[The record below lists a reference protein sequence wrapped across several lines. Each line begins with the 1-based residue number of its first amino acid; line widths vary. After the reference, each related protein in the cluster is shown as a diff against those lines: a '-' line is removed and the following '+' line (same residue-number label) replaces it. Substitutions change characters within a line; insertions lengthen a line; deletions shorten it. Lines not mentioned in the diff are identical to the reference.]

1 MVRMSAGERRESA
14 VRAAV
19 VEFAER
25 GYDGTSTES
34 IARRVG
40 VSQPYLFRLF
50 KNKKALFLAAA
61 QHCVGETQRVFQV
74 AGEGLEGEVGEVAV
88 AAMGRAYQELLAE
101 QPEVVQMYL
110 QIYGAAAAA
119 KASGDEE
126 LAEALRRAW
135 ADLFDCV
142 VELHGG
148 DVGEATQ
155 FLAYGMLVN
164 NLVALG
170 FSREHRVWSGVY
182 EEARAPEPDAEAGR
196 RTAR

>member
-1 MVRMSAGERRESA
+1 MVRMSAEERRGSA

-19 VEFAER
+19 AEFAER

-61 QHCVGETQRVFQV
+61 QHCVDETRRVFRG
-74 AGEGLEGEVGEVAV
+74 AGEGLEGEAAVG
-88 AAMGRAYQELLAE
+88 AMGRAYQELLAE
-101 QPEVVQMYL
+101 RPEVVQMYL
-110 QIYGAAAAA
+110 QIYSAAAAA

-135 ADLFDCV
+135 AELFDYV
-142 VELHGG
+142 VERYDG
-148 DVGEATQ
+148 DVDEATG

-170 FSREHRVWSGVY
+170 YPRGHRVWGGVY
-182 EEARAPEPDAEAGR
+182 EEVRPPEPGAGPER
-196 RTAR
+196 QTVC